1 MKKNI
6 SINISGIIFHIEE
19 DGYDTL
25 RKYLDSITKYFS
37 SFDDSSEIMADIEG
51 RIAEIFLS
59 KLNEGKQV
67 ITAEDVTFLMTTMGS
82 VSDFKAAEEP
92 DAPQPRYT
100 ATSSSTGSA
109 APGESTADAGSTG
122 SGSHTYQQTSS
133 APRPLMRDQRRKI
146 LGGVCTGLGNYF
158 NIDPLWIRLLFA
170 VVAFAYGLS
179 VIIYLVLWI
188 ILPGSYTLEEP
199 QLDKKMFRD
208 PDRKVLAGVSGGIAS
223 FFGIDILLVRV
234 LFVVFTITGGLGLV
248 VYIVLWIAVPE
259 AKSLTERMQMQG
271 EPVTLSNIES
281 TIKKNLKEDPDKEES
296 PAAKILLLPF
306 RLLAALLLALAKIV
320 GPLVEV
326 LRVAVG
332 IVIILLGVALAF
344 ATLLTAGIT
353 LGYLSTATFAS
364 EHFTLPVEAMTRAFP
379 GWIVIA
385 GFVACFIPCIFI
397 ILLGASA
404 VSKRITFGGAAGWT
418 LFVLF
423 FVSIVTLTLGVPKLI
438 FDFKEE
444 GTHRVETVYPIKA
457 KRAVFRMNETGM
469 DDYDEIWLSLHG
481 YNGKEIKLVQE
492 FEAQGSSRKAAIE
505 NARMVDYN
513 VVVEDSVY
521 TFDSNMT
528 FKDDAIFRAQRLKM
542 TLFIPYDYPFTM
554 TEDVARFITQF
565 VETEALDNQTWRMT
579 PDGLSCLSCPEPPPT
594 PPTPDDAMH
603 SEHGDEIT
611 DVKID
616 GLFDLEIIRGD
627 KYSLEIDDSQSEKA
641 NYRVEQHNNTLL
653 IDYDNEGGFHA
664 DDLLKDVKIRLTLPA
679 LESLSASGKGNVRFT
694 GFRSEHMDIEF
705 SGKISGHGEMEAL
718 DLTLDLSGACDL
730 DLKGNGH
737 SLHADISGL
746 SSLEAYRFTTKD
758 ASVDVSG
765 ASSAKVNVTEHLQIN
780 KDFVSR
786 VEYRGNPEV
795 TEDE

>member
-19 DGYDTL
+19 DGYDNL

-37 SFDDSSEIMADIEG
+37 SFEDSSEIMADIEG

-82 VSDFKAAEEP
+82 VSDFKAAEEQ
-92 DAPQPRYT
+92 DAPQPKNTT
-100 ATSSSTGSA
+100 ASTGPTTDDSSAGASSSTRQQA
-109 APGESTADAGSTG
+109 TST
-122 SGSHTYQQTSS
+122 
-133 APRPLMRDQRRKI
+133 PRPLMRDQRRKI

-170 VVAFAYGLS
+170 VVTFAYGLS
-179 VIIYLVLWI
+179 VVIYLVLWI
-188 ILPGSYTLEEP
+188 ILPGSYTLDEP
-199 QLDKKMFRD
+199 QVDKKMFRD
-208 PDRKVLAGVSGGIAS
+208 PDSKVLAGVSGGIAS
-223 FFGIDILLVRV
+223 YLGIDILIVRV
-234 LFVVFTITGGLGLV
+234 LFIVFTITGGLGLV

-296 PAAKILLLPF
+296 AAAKILLLPF
-306 RLLAALLLALAKIV
+306 RLLAMLLLALAKVI

-332 IVIILLGVALAF
+332 IVIILVGVALAF

-423 FVSIVTLTLGVPKLI
+423 FVSIVALTLGVPKLI

-444 GTHRVETVYPIKA
+444 GTYRVETVYPITA
-457 KRAVFRMNETGM
+457 KRAVFRINETGM
-469 DDYDEIWLSLHG
+469 DDYDEIWLSLQG
-481 YNGKEIKLVQE
+481 YQGKEIKLVQE

-505 NARMVDYN
+505 NAKMVDYN
-513 VVVEDSVY
+513 VVVEDSIF

-528 FKDDAIFRAQRLKM
+528 FKEDAIFRAQRLKM
-542 TLFIPYDYPFTM
+542 TLLIPYNYPFTM

-565 VETEALDNQTWRMT
+565 IEHEALNNETWRMT
-579 PDGLSCLSCPEPPPT
+579 PDGLSCLSCPAPVVAPAA
-594 PPTPDDAMH
+594 DDMDAE
-603 SEHGDEIT
+603 SGDEIK
-611 DVKID
+611 DVEID
-616 GLFDLEIIRGD
+616 GLFDLEITRGD
-627 KYSLEIDDSQSEKA
+627 KYALEIDGSESEKA
-641 NYRVEQHNNTLL
+641 KYRVEHHGSTVV
-653 IDYDNEGGFHA
+653 IDYNNDGEFHA
-664 DDLLKDVKIRLTLPA
+664 DDLLKEVRIRLTLPA
-679 LESLSASGKGNVRFT
+679 LESLSASGKGEVRFT
-694 GFRSEHMDIEF
+694 GFRSERLNIEF

-718 DLTLDLSGACDL
+718 DLTLELSGACDL
-730 DLKGNGH
+730 DLKGNGDTM
-737 SLHADISGL
+737 HADLSGL

-765 ASSAKVNVTEHLQIN
+765 ASSAKVNVTETLQID
-780 KDFVSR
+780 KDFVSK
-786 VEYRGNPEV
+786 VEYRGNPTV

>member
-19 DGYDTL
+19 DGYDNL

-37 SFDDSSEIMADIEG
+37 SFEDSSEIMADIEG

-82 VSDFKAAEEP
+82 VSDFKAAEEQ
-92 DAPQPRYT
+92 DAPQAKNTY
-100 ATSSSTGSA
+100 ASTGPTTDDSSA
-109 APGESTADAGSTG
+109 GTSGSTR
-122 SGSHTYQQTSS
+122 QQTTS

-170 VVAFAYGLS
+170 VVTFAYGLS
-179 VIIYLVLWI
+179 VVIYLVLWI
-188 ILPGSYTLEEP
+188 ILPGSYTLDEP
-199 QLDKKMFRD
+199 QVDKKMFRD
-208 PDRKVLAGVSGGIAS
+208 PDSKVLAGVSGGIAS
-223 FFGIDILLVRV
+223 YLGIDILIVRV
-234 LFVVFTITGGLGLV
+234 LFIVFTITGGLGLV

-306 RLLAALLLALAKIV
+306 RLLAMLLLALAKVI

-364 EHFTLPVEAMTRAFP
+364 EHFTMPVEAMTRAFP

-423 FVSIVTLTLGVPKLI
+423 FVSIVALTLGVPKLI

-444 GTHRVETVYPIKA
+444 GTHRVETVYPITA
-457 KRAVFRMNETGM
+457 KRAVFRINETGM
-469 DDYDEIWLSLHG
+469 DDYDEIWLSLQG
-481 YNGKEIKLVQE
+481 YQGKEIKLVQE

-505 NARMVDYN
+505 NAKMVEYN
-513 VVVEDSVY
+513 VAVEDSIF

-542 TLFIPYDYPFTM
+542 TLFIPYNYPFTM

-565 VETEALDNQTWRMT
+565 IEIEALNNETWRMT
-579 PDGLSCLSCPEPPPT
+579 PDGLSCLSCPAPVAAPA
-594 PPTPDDAMH
+594 DDVADAE
-603 SEHGDEIT
+603 SENEIK
-611 DVKID
+611 DVEID
-616 GLFDLEIIRGD
+616 GLFDLEITRGD
-627 KYSLEIDDSQSEKA
+627 KYALEIDGSESEKSK
-641 NYRVEQHNNTLL
+641 YRVERHGSTIV
-653 IDYDNEGGFHA
+653 IDYDNDGEFHA
-664 DDLLKDVKIRLTLPA
+664 DDLLKEVRVRLTLPA
-679 LESLSASGKGNVRFT
+679 LESLSANGKGEVRIT
-694 GFRSEHMDIEF
+694 GFRSERMNIEF

-730 DLKGNGH
+730 DLKGNGDTM
-737 SLHADISGL
+737 HADLSGL

-765 ASSAKVNVTEHLQIN
+765 ASSAKVNVTEHLQID
-780 KDFVSR
+780 KDFVSK
-786 VEYRGNPEV
+786 VEYRGNPQV

>member
-25 RKYLDSITKYFS
+25 RKYLDSITRYFS
-37 SFDDSSEIMADIEG
+37 SFEDSSEIMADIEG

-67 ITAEDVTFLMTTMGS
+67 ITAEDVAFLMTTMGS
-82 VSDFKAAEEP
+82 VSDFKAAEEQ
-92 DAPQPRYT
+92 DAPQAKNTSASTGP
-100 ATSSSTGSA
+100 ATDDSSTGTNS
-109 APGESTADAGSTG
+109 STR
-122 SGSHTYQQTSS
+122 QQATS

-170 VVAFAYGLS
+170 VVTFAYGLS
-179 VIIYLVLWI
+179 VVIYLVLWI

-199 QLDKKMFRD
+199 QIDKKMFRD
-208 PDRKVLAGVSGGIAS
+208 PDSKVLAGVSGGIAS
-223 FFGIDILLVRV
+223 YLGIDILIVRV
-234 LFVVFTITGGLGLV
+234 LFIVFTITGGLGLV

-296 PAAKILLLPF
+296 ALAKILLLPF
-306 RLLAALLLALAKIV
+306 RLLAMLLLALAKVI

-353 LGYLSTATFAS
+353 FGFLSTATFAS

-423 FVSIVTLTLGVPKLI
+423 FVSIVALTLGVPKLI

-444 GTHRVETVYPIKA
+444 GTHRVETVYPITA

-469 DDYDEIWLSLHG
+469 DDYDEIWLSLQG
-481 YNGKEIKLVQE
+481 YQGKEIKLVQE

-505 NARMVDYN
+505 NAQMVDYN
-513 VVVEDSVY
+513 VVVEDSIF
-521 TFDSNMT
+521 TFDSNIT
-528 FKDDAIFRAQRLKM
+528 FQDDAIFRAQRLKM

-565 VETEALDNQTWRMT
+565 IETEALDNQTWRMT
-579 PDGLSCLSCPEPPPT
+579 PDGLSCLSCPAPVEAPAA
-594 PPTPDDAMH
+594 DVMNAE
-603 SEHGDEIT
+603 SGDEIK
-611 DVKID
+611 DVEID
-616 GLFDLEIIRGD
+616 GLFDLEITRGD
-627 KYSLEIDDSQSEKA
+627 KYALEIDGSESEKA
-641 NYRVEQHNNTLL
+641 KYRVEHHGSTVV
-653 IDYDNEGGFHA
+653 IDYNNDGEFHA
-664 DDLLKDVKIRLTLPA
+664 DDLLKEVRIRLTLPA
-679 LESLSASGKGNVRFT
+679 LESLSASGKGEVRFT
-694 GFRSEHMDIEF
+694 GFRSERLNIEF

-718 DLTLDLSGACDL
+718 DLTLELSGACDL
-730 DLKGNGH
+730 DLKGNGDTM
-737 SLHADISGL
+737 HADLSGL

-765 ASSAKVNVTEHLQIN
+765 ASSAKVNVTETLQID
-780 KDFVSR
+780 KDFVSK
-786 VEYRGNPEV
+786 VEYRGNPNV

>member
-82 VSDFKAAEEP
+82 VSDFKAAEEQDP
-92 DAPQPRYT
+92 PQARNT
-100 ATSSSTGSA
+100 FATAGGASDNAGGDSNRQQATST
-109 APGESTADAGSTG
+109 
-122 SGSHTYQQTSS
+122 
-133 APRPLMRDQRRKI
+133 PRPLMRDQRRKI

-158 NIDPLWIRLLFA
+158 NIDPIWVRLLFA
-170 VVAFAYGLS
+170 VMAFAYGLS
-179 VIIYLVLWI
+179 VVVYLVLWI
-188 ILPGSYTLEEP
+188 VLPGSYTLEEP
-199 QLDKKMFRD
+199 QIDKKMFRD
-208 PDRKVLAGVSGGIAS
+208 PDRKVLGGVSGGIAS
-223 FFGIDILLVRV
+223 YLGIDILLVRV

-306 RLLAALLLALAKIV
+306 RVLAALLLALAKII

-353 LGYLSTATFAS
+353 LGYFSTATFAS

-379 GWIVIA
+379 AWIVIA

-423 FVSIVTLTLGVPKLI
+423 FVSIVALTLGIPKLL

-444 GTHRVETVYPIKA
+444 GTYRVETVYPANA
-457 KRAVFRMNETGM
+457 KRAVFRLNETGM
-469 DDYDEIWLSLHG
+469 DDYDEISLSLEG
-481 YNGKEIKLVQE
+481 YNGKELKLVQE

-513 VVVEDSVY
+513 VVVEDSIF
-521 TFDSNMT
+521 TFDSNIT
-528 FKDDAIFRAQRLKM
+528 FKKDAIFRAQSLKM

-565 VETEALDNQTWRMT
+565 VETEALDNETWRMT
-579 PDGLSCLSCPEPPPT
+579 PDGLSCLSCPTPVSAPAADALHPEP
-594 PPTPDDAMH
+594 
-603 SEHGDEIT
+603 GDNIT
-611 DVKID
+611 DVEID
-616 GLFDLEIIRGD
+616 GLFDLEITRGD

-641 NYRVEQHNNTLL
+641 NYRVEQHDNTLL

-664 DDLLKDVKIRLTLPA
+664 NDLLKDVKIRLTLPA
-679 LESLSASGKGNVRFT
+679 LESLSASGRGTVRFT
-694 GFRSEHMDIEF
+694 GFRSEHMNIEF

-730 DLKGNGH
+730 DLKGNGNT
-737 SLHADISGL
+737 LNADLSGL

-765 ASSAKVNVTEHLQIN
+765 ASSAKVNVTEHLQIK
-780 KDFVSR
+780 KDLVSS
-786 VEYRGNPEV
+786 VEHRGNPEV

>member
-25 RKYLDSITKYFS
+25 RKYLDSITRYFS
-37 SFDDSSEIMADIEG
+37 SFEDSSEIMADIEG

-67 ITAEDVTFLMTTMGS
+67 ITAEDVAFLMTTMGS

-92 DAPQPRYT
+92 DGPQARNT
-100 ATSSSTGSA
+100 STSTSDATTDDRSTDTGGSS
-109 APGESTADAGSTG
+109 
-122 SGSHTYQQTSS
+122 TYQQATS

-179 VIIYLVLWI
+179 IVVYLVLWI

-199 QLDKKMFRD
+199 QIDKKMFRD

-223 FFGIDILLVRV
+223 YLGIDIIIVRV
-234 LFVVFTITGGLGLV
+234 LFIVFSITGGLGLV

-296 PAAKILLLPF
+296 AAAKILLLPF
-306 RLLAALLLALAKIV
+306 RVLAALLLALAKII

-326 LRVAVG
+326 VRVAIG
-332 IVIILLGVALAF
+332 IVVILLGVALAF

-423 FVSIVTLTLGVPKLI
+423 FVSIVALTLGVPKLI

-444 GTHRVETVYPIKA
+444 GTYRVETVYPITA
-457 KRAVFRMNETGM
+457 KRAVFRLNETGM
-469 DDYDEIWLSLHG
+469 DDYDEIWLSLQG

-505 NARMVDYN
+505 NAQMVDYN
-513 VVVEDSVY
+513 VVVEDSIF
-521 TFDSNMT
+521 TFDSNIT
-528 FKDDAIFRAQRLKM
+528 FQDDAIFRAQRLKM
-542 TLFIPYDYPFTM
+542 TLFIPYNYPFTM

-565 VETEALDNQTWRMT
+565 IEIEALDNQTWHAT
-579 PDGLSCLSCPEPPPT
+579 ADGLTCVSCPVPEAAPDAANTEP
-594 PPTPDDAMH
+594 D
-603 SEHGDEIT
+603 DEIT
-611 DVKID
+611 QVEID
-616 GLFDLEIIRGD
+616 GLFDLEITRGD
-627 KYSLEIDDSQSEKA
+627 KYALEIDGSESEKA
-641 NYRVEQHNNTLL
+641 KYRVEHHGSTVV
-653 IDYDNEGGFHA
+653 IDYDNNHEFSA
-664 DDLLKDVKIRLTLPA
+664 DDLLKEVKIRLTLPA
-679 LESLSASGKGNVRFT
+679 LESLSAQGKGDVRFT
-694 GFRSEHMDIEF
+694 GFRSERLNIEF
-705 SGKISGHGEMEAL
+705 SGKISGHGDLEAL

-737 SLHADISGL
+737 SMHADLSGL

-765 ASSAKVNVTEHLQIN
+765 ASSAKVNVTEHLQID
-780 KDFVSR
+780 KDFVSK

>member
-19 DGYDTL
+19 DGYDNL
-25 RKYLDSITKYFS
+25 RKYLDSITRYFS
-37 SFDDSSEIMADIEG
+37 SFEDSSEIMADIEG

-82 VSDFKAAEEP
+82 VSDFKAAEEQ
-92 DAPQPRYT
+92 DAPQSKN
-100 ATSSSTGSA
+100 TSASTGPATDDSSA
-109 APGESTADAGSTG
+109 GAGQRAT
-122 SGSHTYQQTSS
+122 S

-179 VIIYLVLWI
+179 VVIYLVLWI

-199 QLDKKMFRD
+199 QVDKKMFRD
-208 PDRKVLAGVSGGIAS
+208 PDSKVLAGVSGGIAS
-223 FFGIDILLVRV
+223 YLGIDILIVRV
-234 LFVVFTITGGLGLV
+234 LFIVFTITGGLGLV

-306 RLLAALLLALAKIV
+306 RLLAMLLLALAKVI

-364 EHFTLPVEAMTRAFP
+364 EHFTMPVEAMTRAFP
-379 GWIVIA
+379 SWIVIA

-423 FVSIVTLTLGVPKLI
+423 FVSIVALTLGVPKLI

-444 GTHRVETVYPIKA
+444 GTHRVETVYPITA

-469 DDYDEIWLSLHG
+469 DDYDEIWLSLQG
-481 YNGKEIKLVQE
+481 YNGKEMKLVQE

-505 NARMVDYN
+505 NAQMVDYN
-513 VVVEDSVY
+513 VVVEDSIF
-521 TFDSNMT
+521 TFDSNIT
-528 FKDDAIFRAQRLKM
+528 FRDDAIFRAQRLKM

-565 VETEALDNQTWRMT
+565 IDSEALDNETWRMT
-579 PDGLSCLSCPEPPPT
+579 PDGLSCLSCPAPVAAPAADAADTE
-594 PPTPDDAMH
+594 PDD
-603 SEHGDEIT
+603 EISQ
-611 DVKID
+611 VEID
-616 GLFDLEIIRGD
+616 GLFDLEITRGD
-627 KYSLEIDDSQSEKA
+627 KYTLEIDGSESEKA
-641 NYRVEQHNNTLL
+641 KYRVEHHGSTVV
-653 IDYDNEGGFHA
+653 IDYDNNHEFRA
-664 DDLLKDVKIRLTLPA
+664 DDLLKEVKIRLTLPA
-679 LESLSASGKGNVRFT
+679 LESLSAQGKGEVRFT
-694 GFRSEHMDIEF
+694 GFRSEHLNIEF

-737 SLHADISGL
+737 SMHADLSGL

-758 ASVDVSG
+758 ASVEVSG
-765 ASSAKVNVTEHLQIN
+765 ASSAKVNVTENLQIE

-786 VEYRGNPEV
+786 VEYRGNPTV
-795 TEDE
+795 TQDE

>member
-19 DGYDTL
+19 DGYDNL

-37 SFDDSSEIMADIEG
+37 SFEDSSEIMADIEG

-82 VSDFKAAEEP
+82 VSDFKAAEEQ
-92 DAPQPRYT
+92 DSPQAKNTY
-100 ATSSSTGSA
+100 ASSGPTTDDSA
-109 APGESTADAGSTG
+109 AGTSGSTR
-122 SGSHTYQQTSS
+122 QQATS

-170 VVAFAYGLS
+170 VVTFAYGLS
-179 VIIYLVLWI
+179 VVIYLVLWI
-188 ILPGSYTLEEP
+188 ILPGSYTLDEP
-199 QLDKKMFRD
+199 QVDKKMFRD
-208 PDRKVLAGVSGGIAS
+208 PDSKVLAGVSGGIAS
-223 FFGIDILLVRV
+223 YLGIDILIVRV
-234 LFVVFTITGGLGLV
+234 LFIVFTITGGLGLV

-296 PAAKILLLPF
+296 AAAKILLLPF
-306 RLLAALLLALAKIV
+306 RLLAMLLLTLAKVI

-364 EHFTLPVEAMTRAFP
+364 EHFTMPVEAMTRAFP

-423 FVSIVTLTLGVPKLI
+423 FVSIVALTLGVPKLI

-444 GTHRVETVYPIKA
+444 GTHRVETVYPITA
-457 KRAVFRMNETGM
+457 KRAVFRINETGM
-469 DDYDEIWLSLHG
+469 DDYDEIWLSLQG
-481 YNGKEIKLVQE
+481 YQGKEIKLVQE
-492 FEAQGSSRKAAIE
+492 FEAQGSSRKTAIE
-505 NARMVDYN
+505 NAKMVEYN
-513 VVVEDSVY
+513 VAVEDSIF

-528 FKDDAIFRAQRLKM
+528 FKEDAIFRAQRLKM

-565 VETEALDNQTWRMT
+565 VEIEALNNETWRMT
-579 PDGLSCLSCPEPPPT
+579 PDGLSCLSCPAPVAAPA
-594 PPTPDDAMH
+594 DDVADAD
-603 SEHGDEIT
+603 SDNEIK
-611 DVKID
+611 DVEID
-616 GLFDLEIIRGD
+616 GLFDLEITRGD
-627 KYSLEIDDSQSEKA
+627 KYALEIDGSESEKA
-641 NYRVEQHNNTLL
+641 KYRVERHGSTIV
-653 IDYDNEGGFHA
+653 IDYDNDGEFHA
-664 DDLLKDVKIRLTLPA
+664 DDLLKEVRVRLTLPA
-679 LESLSASGKGNVRFT
+679 LESLSANGKGEVRFT
-694 GFRSEHMDIEF
+694 GFRSERMNIEF

-730 DLKGNGH
+730 DLKGNGDTM
-737 SLHADISGL
+737 HADLSGL

-765 ASSAKVNVTEHLQIN
+765 ASSAKVNVTENLKID
-780 KDFVSR
+780 KDFVSK
-786 VEYRGNPEV
+786 VEYRGNPQV

>member
-19 DGYDTL
+19 DGYDNL

-37 SFDDSSEIMADIEG
+37 SFEDSSEIMADIEG

-82 VSDFKAAEEP
+82 VSDFKAAEEQ
-92 DAPQPRYT
+92 DAPQ
-100 ATSSSTGSA
+100 AKNTSASTGPATDDSY
-109 APGESTADAGSTG
+109 AGTG
-122 SGSHTYQQTSS
+122 PRATS

-170 VVAFAYGLS
+170 VVTFAYGLS
-179 VIIYLVLWI
+179 VVIYLVLWI

-199 QLDKKMFRD
+199 QVDKKMFRD
-208 PDRKVLAGVSGGIAS
+208 PDSKVLAGVSGGIAS
-223 FFGIDILLVRV
+223 YLGIDILIVRV
-234 LFVVFTITGGLGLV
+234 LFIVFTITGGLGFV

-296 PAAKILLLPF
+296 AAAKILLLPF
-306 RLLAALLLALAKIV
+306 RLLAMLLLALAKVI

-423 FVSIVTLTLGVPKLI
+423 FVSIVALTLGVPKLI

-444 GTHRVETVYPIKA
+444 GTHRVETVYPITA

-469 DDYDEIWLSLHG
+469 DDYDEIWLSLQG

-505 NARMVDYN
+505 NAQMVDYN
-513 VVVEDSVY
+513 VVVEDSIF
-521 TFDSNMT
+521 TFDSNIT
-528 FKDDAIFRAQRLKM
+528 FRDDAIFRAQRLKM

-565 VETEALDNQTWRMT
+565 IESEALDNETWRMT
-579 PDGLSCLSCPEPPPT
+579 PDGLSCLSCPAPVAAPAA
-594 PPTPDDAMH
+594 DATDT
-603 SEHGDEIT
+603 EFDDEINQ
-611 DVKID
+611 VEID
-616 GLFDLEIIRGD
+616 GLFDLEITRGD
-627 KYSLEIDDSQSEKA
+627 KYTLEIDGSESEKA
-641 NYRVEQHNNTLL
+641 KYRVEHHGSTVV
-653 IDYDNEGGFHA
+653 IDYDNNHEFRA
-664 DDLLKDVKIRLTLPA
+664 EDLLKEVKIRLTLPA
-679 LESLSASGKGNVRFT
+679 LESLSAQGKGEVRFT
-694 GFRSEHMDIEF
+694 GFRSEHLNIEF

-730 DLKGNGH
+730 DLKGNGDTM
-737 SLHADISGL
+737 HADLSGL

-758 ASVDVSG
+758 ASVEVSG
-765 ASSAKVNVTEHLQIN
+765 ASSAKVNVTENLQIE
-780 KDFVSR
+780 KDFVSK
-786 VEYRGNPEV
+786 VEYRGNPHV
-795 TEDE
+795 TQDE